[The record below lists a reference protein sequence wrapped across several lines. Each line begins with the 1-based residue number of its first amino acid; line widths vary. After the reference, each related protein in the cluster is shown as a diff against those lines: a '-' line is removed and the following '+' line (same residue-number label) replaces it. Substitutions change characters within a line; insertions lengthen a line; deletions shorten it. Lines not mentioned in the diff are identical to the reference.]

1 MTSGA
6 SCKLERVVAATLY
19 WGTWVASS
27 VAGVG
32 LLLAM
37 LDSGA
42 AVREM
47 VVQRDM
53 RIASTGIALF
63 ILLPVIRVIVM
74 LFAFLRDRDYRF
86 SLIAAFVLAMTLLG
100 LLVGSHLREV
110 SWSPPTSPHIE
121 MPGGNFHD

>member
-6 SCKLERVVAATLY
+6 SCKLERAVAATLY

-27 VAGVG
+27 VVGVG

-47 VVQRDM
+47 AVQCDM
-53 RIASTGIALF
+53 RIASGGIALF

-74 LFAFLRDRDYRF
+74 LLAFLRDRDYRS
-86 SLIAAFVLAMTLLG
+86 SLIAAFVLAITLLG
-100 LLVGSHLREV
+100 LLVGSRLREV

>member
-6 SCKLERVVAATLY
+6 SCKLEPAVAATLY

-27 VAGVG
+27 VVGVG

-37 LDSGA
+37 LDSGV
-42 AVREM
+42 AVRGM
-47 VVQRDM
+47 AVQRDM
-53 RIASTGIALF
+53 RIASAGIALF

-86 SLIAAFVLAMTLLG
+86 SVIAAFVLAVTLLG
-100 LLVGSHLREV
+100 LLVGSHVREA
-110 SWSPPTSPHIE
+110 SWSPPTSPHIA
-121 MPGGNFHD
+121 MPGGNFDD